1 MIPAYKLLVLLIC
14 LIGCSQQPAP
24 PPFSPDANTEVREAS
39 LEQRVD
45 ALLDEGRKIET
56 IRVYRA
62 ETGVGLKE
70 AKDAVDALEHERQSP
85 QAK

>member
-1 MIPAYKLLVLLIC
+1 MTPAYKLLVLFIC
-14 LIGCSQQPAP
+14 LIGCSQQA
-24 PPFSPDANTEVREAS
+24 
-39 LEQRVD
+39 
-45 ALLDEGRKIET
+45 

-62 ETGVGLKE
+62 KTGVGLKE